1 MKLSDGERS
10 ATIAPVQEA
19 GRILLDV
26 ILRKKHQTHND
37 PRKGSALSKN
47 EDNHRAFG

>member
-19 GRILLDV
+19 GRILLDAA
-26 ILRKKHQTHND
+26 LKRK
-37 PRKGSALSKN
+37 
-47 EDNHRAFG
+47 HRTYPGKEPFYKRT